1 MPDKRVALCI
11 ASRGN
16 PRLLSETLRAI
27 LPKCTLSTTKAVVG
41 LDDDDPTLLQ
51 ARAALDTLGGKR
63 IVVSIGPRQD
73 SIGAVYNR
81 CASSVDADLYINGA
95 DDMRILTQ
103 GWDALL
109 AQEAGLFPDGIG
121 MIGFGQLPFPSILP
135 ALAAT
140 TRGLIEKMG
149 YFLQDYTPY
158 WWMDTWLYEI
168 ASMIGRTHYVPIDVE
183 AIGPLQ
189 TRGLREFTYWVCFFD
204 DMRVHRRAIAESILS
219 SPDFLVSTAR
229 RQELRDN
236 LDHVCA
242 EFRKRHVV
250 PRDPAT
256 GERIE
261 KAGAYDAPDDE
272 RYRRIKARSMKLLQE
287 LEQNP
292 ARVA

>member
-1 MPDKRVALCI
+1 MSARRVALCM

-16 PRLLSETLRAI
+16 PELLSETLRII
-27 LPKCTLSTTKAVVG
+27 LPTCTLATKKAVVG
-41 LDDDDPTLLQ
+41 LDDDDPTLMET
-51 ARAALDTLGGKR
+51 RAALDRLCGKR

-73 SIGAVYNR
+73 AIGAVYNR

-95 DDMRILTQ
+95 DDMRILTR

-109 AQEAGLFPDGIG
+109 SEEAGSFLDDIG

-168 ASMIGRTHYVPIDVE
+168 VSMIGRNHYVPIDVE
-183 AIGPLQ
+183 AVGPLR
-189 TRGLREFTYWVCFFD
+189 TRGLREFHYWVCFFD
-204 DMRVHRRAIAESILS
+204 DMRVHRRKIAESILS
-219 SPDFLVSTAR
+219 SPDFLVSAAR
-229 RQELRDN
+229 RQELCDN

-242 EFRKRHVV
+242 EFRRLHVG
-250 PRDPAT
+250 PRDSAM
-256 GERIE
+256 GERLE
-261 KAGAYDAPDDE
+261 KEGSYDAPDDE

-287 LEQNP
+287 LGQNP
-292 ARVA
+292 ARVV